1 MILLISSVGWLFFFL
16 PLFSHPRLLSC
27 YCLLSGVGWLLFFL
41 HLRLLSC
48 YCSLYGVGYVL
59 APPAPLLLLL
69 AVWCWLVAHVIA
81 PPAPLL
87 LLLAV
92 WCWRREDTR
101 TPGSSLAT
109 ACCLVLALRGVSCS
123 CLQESCR
130 EWGALWGVSHEESLV
145 RSLSLHQ

>member
-92 WCWRREDTR
+92 WCWRREE
-101 TPGSSLAT
+101 SLA
-109 ACCLVLALRGVSCS
+109 LVFRSHVVRSLVMRSLSWGVSC
-123 CLQESCR
+123 
-130 EWGALWGVSHEESLV
+130 EESLTTLINL
-145 RSLSLHQ
+145 RGNSLT